1 MEWFSVDR
9 LPDRRDVAHG
19 GWALDVLAS
28 LAKPPEE
35 SAHIR
40 TLAS

>member
-1 MEWFSVDR
+1 MEWFSLDR
-9 LPDRRDVAHG
+9 LPDGPNVAHG

-40 TLAS
+40 SVVS